1 MSKVSVIEMLPV
13 LGALRRDN
21 EPAMRVQL
29 RESEGVDGL
38 PASLARLLSGIDHRW
53 GAFLSF
59 GSRRSSL
66 IRSHNALRLW
76 REQLVKG

>member
-29 RESEGVDGL
+29 RESEGIDGL
-38 PASLARLLSGIDHRW
+38 PTSLARLLSGIDH
-53 GAFLSF
+53 
-59 GSRRSSL
+59 
-66 IRSHNALRLW
+66 
-76 REQLVKG
+76 Q